1 MIKSGDSGD
10 LDVARYEL
18 ASSFFKKDLVVRA
31 RLRRMFSKATNMT
44 AELRGREIRNES
56 DWHVA
61 SVTLP
66 DKRTVTISAGIF
78 EEFWNYFLY
87 VFARESGLYWVF
99 FFEWRNAL
107 SRFLW
112 LMLVLTKQ
120 VFCSL

>member
-56 DWHVA
+56 D
-61 SVTLP
+61 
-66 DKRTVTISAGIF
+66 
-78 EEFWNYFLY
+78 
-87 VFARESGLYWVF
+87 
-99 FFEWRNAL
+99 
-107 SRFLW
+107 
-112 LMLVLTKQ
+112 
-120 VFCSL
+120 